1 MITIPSP
8 KEFDDFLSEFDHPT
22 GVKIT
27 LVSSK
32 ISDLKLKQ
40 ELLVNKIEEE
50 NTNDPRDFVLL
61 AKYFLLIRHLKKVLN
76 ALNKNFL
83 EG

>member
-8 KEFDDFLSEFDHPT
+8 KEFDDFLSEFDYPT

-32 ISDLKLKQ
+32 ISDLKLEQ
-40 ELLVNKIEEE
+40 ELLINKIEEE
-50 NTNDPRDFVLL
+50 NTNNTKDMVLL
-61 AKYFLLIRHLKKVLN
+61 AKYVLLTRYLKKVLN

>member
-1 MITIPSP
+1 MKTILSP

-32 ISDLKLKQ
+32 ISDLKLEQ
-40 ELLVNKIEEE
+40 ELLINKIEEE
-50 NTNDPRDFVLL
+50 NTNNTKDMVLL
-61 AKYFLLIRHLKKVLN
+61 AKYVLLTRHLKKVLN

>member
-8 KEFDDFLSEFDHPT
+8 KEFDDFLSEFNHST

-32 ISDLKLKQ
+32 ISDLKLEQ
-40 ELLVNKIEEE
+40 ELLITKIEEE
-50 NTNDPRDFVLL
+50 NTNDTKDMVLL
-61 AKYFLLIRHLKKVLN
+61 AKYVLLTRHLKKVLN
-76 ALNKNFL
+76 SLNKNFL

>member
-8 KEFDDFLSEFDHPT
+8 KEFDDFLSELDHPT

-27 LVSSK
+27 LVASK
-32 ISDLKLKQ
+32 ISDLKLEQ
-40 ELLVNKIEEE
+40 ELLINKIEEE
-50 NTNDPRDFVLL
+50 NTNDTKDMVLL
-61 AKYFLLIRHLKKVLN
+61 AKYVLLTRHLKKVLN
-76 ALNKNFL
+76 SLNKNFL